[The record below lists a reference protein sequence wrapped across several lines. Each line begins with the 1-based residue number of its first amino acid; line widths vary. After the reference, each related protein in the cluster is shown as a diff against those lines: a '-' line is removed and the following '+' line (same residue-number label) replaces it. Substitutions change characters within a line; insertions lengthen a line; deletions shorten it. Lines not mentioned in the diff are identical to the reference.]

1 MDFHKYQTLD
11 FHQLKIFQWSMI
23 HEPGRV
29 HPMKIPACWTEEA
42 KIIEVNNNSI
52 WSSESIDCRPVVDI
66 STWHNY
72 SKVTCGILIQ
82 NFELLLTMSVTF
94 KRSTK
99 NWQKMLKK
107 TCQPWTCG
115 ISASSAYV
123 NPCLLTSPIQFW
135 ISTSSLI
142 IFKDFPTS
150 GLFSDRKWT
159 LKNIGSET
167 GSKSGSENHSWSFS

>member
-1 MDFHKYQTLD
+1 MD
-11 FHQLKIFQWSMI
+11 
-23 HEPGRV
+23 HEPGRSFDRV
-29 HPMKIPACWTEEA
+29 HSMKIPACWTEEA

-66 STWHNY
+66 STWHYY
-72 SKVTCGILIQ
+72 SKVTRGILIQ
-82 NFELLLTMSVTF
+82 NFEPSLTMSGCLLVNKF
-94 KRSTK
+94 LSPSKCRRK

-107 TCQPWTCG
+107 TCQPSTCG